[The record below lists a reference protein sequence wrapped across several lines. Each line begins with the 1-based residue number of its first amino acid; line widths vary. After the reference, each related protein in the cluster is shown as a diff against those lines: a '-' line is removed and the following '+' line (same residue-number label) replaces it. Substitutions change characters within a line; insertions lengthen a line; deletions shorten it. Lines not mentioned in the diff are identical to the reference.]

1 MINKAFKFSLFIL
14 IFTCHCSFAQEQT
27 TAQEQATAPTET
39 AQQESAQPAVIQ
51 EQSAQPAENTQPE
64 EPAPAEVIQPQEPVI
79 EPPEATWIEDSLPE
93 GATTTGEWL
102 WAQDIKFNGS
112 ASHTDGI
119 ASGLHS
125 HSFKVAE
132 PVILNKNSVIE
143 QYVYLDPANPP
154 KGIMLK
160 LIASDGKETD
170 LYWEGEE
177 EVFVGTT
184 EYMEAWYMNFLPEAG
199 KWQKLTIKMEELE
212 IAPFELSG
220 ISFVTYDG
228 RSWWDST
235 VILD

>member
-1 MINKAFKFSLFIL
+1 MTNKAFRFSLFIL
-14 IFTCHCSFAQEQT
+14 IFACHYSFAQEQ
-27 TAQEQATAPTET
+27 ATPTET
-39 AQQESAQPAVIQ
+39 TQQESAQPAADQV
-51 EQSAQPAENTQPE
+51 QSAQPEISQPQQPQPEPE
-64 EPAPAEVIQPQEPVI
+64 EPVTEPAK
-79 EPPEATWIEDSLPE
+79 AAWIEDSLPE

-102 WAQDIKFNGS
+102 WVQDIKFNGS
-112 ASHTDGI
+112 ASHTDGT

-160 LIASDGKETD
+160 LIAPDGKETN

-177 EVFVGTT
+177 EVFVGTA
-184 EYMEAWYMNFLPEAG
+184 EYMEAWYMGFLPEAG
-199 KWQKLTIKMEELE
+199 KWQKLIIKMEELE

-228 RSWWDST
+228 RSCWDLT

>member
-1 MINKAFKFSLFIL
+1 MTNKAFKFSLFIL
-14 IFTCHCSFAQEQT
+14 IFACHCSFAQEQT
-27 TAQEQATAPTET
+27 VPTET
-39 AQQESAQPAVIQ
+39 PQQETAQPEPQ
-51 EQSAQPAENTQPE
+51 AQPESQVQPE
-64 EPAPAEVIQPQEPVI
+64 IQAPAPVEVVQPEIAQSQPQP
-79 EPPEATWIEDSLPE
+79 AWIDDSLPE
-93 GATTTGEWL
+93 DATTTGEWL
-102 WAQDIKFNGS
+102 WVQDIKFNGS
-112 ASHTDGI
+112 ASHTDGV

-154 KGIMLK
+154 TKGIMLK
-160 LIASDGKETD
+160 LIAPDGKETD

-177 EVFVGTT
+177 EVFIGTA
-184 EYMEAWYMNFLPEAG
+184 EYMEAWYMGFLPEAG

-228 RSWWDST
+228 RSCWGST